1 MTIIEIRPHPWGWK
15 VFEAPG
21 VEPVFGNKDQAIY
34 YAEGRASFRRSEI
47 RVLDSNG
54 TVERVIQFD
63 DTRQPY
69 GNA

>member
-1 MTIIEIRPHPWGWK
+1 MTIIEIRPHPRGWK

-21 VEPVFGNKDQAIY
+21 VEPVFRNKDQAIY
-34 YAEGRASFRRSEI
+34 YAKGRARFRRSEI
-47 RVLDSNG
+47 RILDSNG
-54 TVERVIQFD
+54 KVERIIQCD